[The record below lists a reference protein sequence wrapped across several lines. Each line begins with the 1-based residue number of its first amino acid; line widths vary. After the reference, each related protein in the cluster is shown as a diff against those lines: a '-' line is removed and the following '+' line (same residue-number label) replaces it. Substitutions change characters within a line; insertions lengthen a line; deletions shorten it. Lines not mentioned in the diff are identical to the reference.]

1 MRKTALAA
9 LTLLA
14 ACASDVDLTPPV
26 STPIIATI
34 EIEAASNLFIPG
46 EFVQLEARAFDVF
59 GREVPN
65 IKFSWT
71 SSNTNIAT
79 VDDGLVHALNP
90 GNVSITVVAERVVGR
105 YPVTVRVIPP
115 NIRELEPSSTTAGQ
129 PLTLTIWGSGFYRG
143 SVVRLNGQ
151 SKPTTYISGRLI
163 RAELSASDVA
173 LPGSYIITVY
183 NAVAGAGFSNPVPF
197 EVR

>member
-14 ACASDVDLTPPV
+14 ACSSDVGITPPV
-26 STPIIATI
+26 STPLIATI
-34 EIEAASNLFIPG
+34 EVEAASNLFVPG
-46 EFVQLEARAFDVF
+46 EFVLLEAKAFDVF

-71 SSNTNIAT
+71 SSNTDIAT

-90 GNVSITVVAERVVGR
+90 GNVSILVVAERVVGR
-105 YPVTVRVIPP
+105 YPVVVRVIPP
-115 NIRELEPSSTTAGQ
+115 NIGELEPSSTTAGQ
-129 PLTLTIWGSGFYRG
+129 PITLTIWGSGFYRG

-163 RAELSASDVA
+163 RAALSAADVA
-173 LPGSYIITVY
+173 LPGSYTITVY